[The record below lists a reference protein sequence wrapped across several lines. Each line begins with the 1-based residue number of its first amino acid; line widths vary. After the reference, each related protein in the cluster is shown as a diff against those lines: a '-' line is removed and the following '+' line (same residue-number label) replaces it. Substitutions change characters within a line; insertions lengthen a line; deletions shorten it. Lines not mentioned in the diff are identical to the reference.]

1 MGGAVGEDG
10 GAEFLGIVAHP
21 LSAHDVERG
30 GVVEASEVHLT
41 IKQCHHMRN
50 MPGGI
55 IHTYCTVIDCG
66 SQCRNV

>member
-10 GAEFLGIVAHP
+10 GAEFLRIVAHP

-55 IHTYCTVIDCG
+55 IHT
-66 SQCRNV
+66 